1 MLNLIPDRSIAL
13 TSIWVLKFTYFF
25 LSSILY
31 SDNILRRRIYR
42 IITFEICYDINI
54 ADIKITTIE
63 SRMEKKILITSNTS
77 HDLTRCDII
86 TIF

>member
-31 SDNILRRRIYR
+31 SDKPIFFDDEYR
-42 IITFEICYDINI
+42 IIEICYDINI
-54 ADIKITTIE
+54 ADIKITAIE

>member
-25 LSSILY
+25 LSSIRY
-31 SDNILRRRIYR
+31 SDKPIFFDDEYR
-42 IITFEICYDINI
+42 IIEICYDINI
-54 ADIKITTIE
+54 ADIKITAIE